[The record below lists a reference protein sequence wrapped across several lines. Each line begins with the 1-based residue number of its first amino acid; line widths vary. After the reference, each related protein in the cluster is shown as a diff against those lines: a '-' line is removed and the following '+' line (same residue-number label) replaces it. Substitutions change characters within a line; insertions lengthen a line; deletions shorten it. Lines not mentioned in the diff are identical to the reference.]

1 MNRILWPAALLG
13 ALLLPGVADAG
24 PFVDN
29 QFFSF
34 SQNTW
39 GADPGAGPPASLVR
53 DDFDTLYPTGLI
65 VGSTANKY
73 MLFTAGD
80 ALLDYLPSTGPAA
93 PLNAILVDPF
103 TTISGIFGGQV
114 AGLRLNIDFSDA
126 GILSHPSGVSFGDL
140 LLTGLT
146 GNVAGL
152 DGLSLRQ
159 FQLIANDFL
168 GGVLEPYP
176 IADFSAVL
184 MLVNGAFEGGFHNA
198 WGDAHLEL
206 PTVTAV
212 PEPSTGVLLSLG
224 FAVLGALPRRK
235 LVPEV
240 ARALEN
246 LSPREFVFWQPC
258 CDAGAV

>member
-1 MNRILWPAALLG
+1 MLAAFVSVANRILRPAALLG

-29 QFFSF
+29 EFFSF

-39 GADPGAGPPASLVR
+39 GADPGAGLPASLVR

-65 VGSTANKY
+65 VGSVSNKY

-80 ALLDYLPSTGPAA
+80 ALLDYLPSTRPAA
-93 PLNAILVDPF
+93 PLDAILVDPF

-126 GILSHPSGVSFGDL
+126 GILSHPSGVAFGDL

-146 GNVAGL
+146 GNATGL

-159 FQLIANDFL
+159 FQVSANDFL
-168 GGVLEPYP
+168 GGTVEPYP
-176 IADFSAVL
+176 ITDFSAVL
-184 MLVNGAFEGGFHNA
+184 MLITGAFEGGFHNA

-212 PEPSTGVLLSLG
+212 PEPSTSALLSLG

-235 LVPEV
+235 HLPEV
-240 ARALEN
+240 ARAL
-246 LSPREFVFWQPC
+246 
-258 CDAGAV
+258 

>member
-1 MNRILWPAALLG
+1 MDRILWPAALLG
-13 ALLLPGVADAG
+13 ALLFPGVAGAG
-24 PFVDN
+24 PFVDDE
-29 QFFSF
+29 FFSF

-39 GADPGAGPPASLVR
+39 GADPAAGPPASLVR
-53 DDFDTLYPTGLI
+53 DDFDMLYPTGLF
-65 VGSTANKY
+65 VGSTSNKY

-140 LLTGLT
+140 LLTGLA
-146 GNVAGL
+146 GDIAGL

-168 GGVLEPYP
+168 GGALEPYP

-184 MLVNGAFEGGFHNA
+184 MLINGAFEGGFHNA
-198 WGDAHLEL
+198 WADAHLEL
-206 PTVTAV
+206 PAATAV
-212 PEPSTGVLLSLG
+212 PEPSTSVLLALG
-224 FAVLGALPRRK
+224 FTVLGALQRRK
-235 LVPEV
+235 GST
-240 ARALEN
+240 RAGSGDRRPPKVEA
-246 LSPREFVFWQPC
+246 S
-258 CDAGAV
+258 